1 MVFLSRRRDQRCLHI
16 QKSDPESGK
25 CLPWK
30 RYLFVVYVGS
40 FPFCAG
46 QRRRAVPTDPSMVW
60 RMRIR
65 EREETA
71 LRSALHTY
79 IHTYI
84 FIRISHILAAEGVVR
99 SGYGRSVRSRLWVSS
114 LLSTCFPGPSIQG
127 WYCTAFPNVALAG
140 SF

>member
-1 MVFLSRRRDQRCLHI
+1 MVEI
-16 QKSDPESGK
+16 PVVEETES
-25 CLPWK
+25 
-30 RYLFVVYVGS
+30 
-40 FPFCAG
+40 
-46 QRRRAVPTDPSMVW
+46 
-60 RMRIR
+60 MRGEDAR
-65 EREETA
+65 ERNED
-71 LRSALHTY
+71 TY